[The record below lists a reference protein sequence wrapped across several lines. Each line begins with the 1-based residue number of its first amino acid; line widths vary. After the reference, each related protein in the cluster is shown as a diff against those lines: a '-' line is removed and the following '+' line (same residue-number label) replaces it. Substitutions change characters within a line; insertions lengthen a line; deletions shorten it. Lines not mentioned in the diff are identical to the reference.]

1 MSGYILCQTKK
12 AEKPYFVENISTNIY
27 SLEELCYYLYHNLY
41 LVDSS
46 VMNEGL
52 CIWISEE
59 LDLPRLAAKLRPH
72 LGKFASIEDV
82 LYPIFKEINYLTYD
96 ELKALNVKL
105 AKLDPEGC
113 CGNAE
118 LFYQGAGIPQRC
130 LHLHD
135 LCGHQC
141 GPYCQLRLSPS

>member
-1 MSGYILCQTKK
+1 MSGYILCQTKRPK
-12 AEKPYFVENISTNIY
+12 
-27 SLEELCYYLYHNLY
+27 SLILWRTSARIFIHWKSFCYYLYHNLY

-82 LYPIFKEINYLTYD
+82 LYPIF
-96 ELKALNVKL
+96 
-105 AKLDPEGC
+105 
-113 CGNAE
+113 
-118 LFYQGAGIPQRC
+118 
-130 LHLHD
+130 
-135 LCGHQC
+135 
-141 GPYCQLRLSPS
+141 